1 MWKIFILIFDEIQN
15 TIVIWYLIHDN
26 NDFDQPPLCESYT
39 VFVFYGSIIAYA
51 KSICGHRCDDVAQ
64 NIASVVSVFIRVL
77 HSRILFLFVLFSN

>member
-39 VFVFYGSIIAYA
+39 VFVLYGYNCVCKINMWTS
-51 KSICGHRCDDVAQ
+51 
-64 NIASVVSVFIRVL
+64 L
-77 HSRILFLFVLFSN
+77 